1 MQKLFSSNKLQELIK
16 REKISQKPYLTDYSL
31 LIMQDLWQAHV
42 KYKQDDKKYETF
54 GIEYKDYQW
63 FLNTKTLKV
72 H

>member
-42 KYKQDDKKYETF
+42 NTNKMIKNMKPSE
-54 GIEYKDYQW
+54 
-63 FLNTKTLKV
+63 LNTKITSGF
-72 H
+72 